1 MQLKLLKME
10 SGTYTETSS
19 SLLPIEE
26 EEVQLS
32 PVASE
37 VDHIFAGESWRT
49 CYALDVL
56 IESGLEESDFNT
68 LRKSWHSPNCP
79 LDPKVFDKLEKRYN
93 DETKGSRW
101 ERRLLFDRI
110 NSTVLEILEERVN
123 LCPWVMPKVAGWNS
137 QWRGVEEA
145 LERLINEDYANGERE
160 LDREMLWSDS
170 IAEIDVLGSE
180 IEKMLIDDLIIE
192 VVCN

>member
-10 SGTYTETSS
+10 SGTYSETS

-32 PVASE
+32 PVVPE
-37 VDHIFAGESWRT
+37 VDHVLAGESWRT

-68 LRKSWHSPNCP
+68 LRRSWHPPDCP
-79 LDPKVFDKLEKRYN
+79 LDSKLFDKLEKRYN
-93 DETKGSRW
+93 GETKGSRW
-101 ERRLLFDRI
+101 ERKLLFDRI
-110 NSTVLEILEERVN
+110 KSAVEEILEKRVN
-123 LCPWVMPKVAGWNS
+123 LCPWVMPKVAGWNL

-145 LERLINEDYANGERE
+145 LERLIDEDYANGERE

-170 IAEIDVLGSE
+170 IAEIDVLGNE
-180 IEKMLIDDLIIE
+180 IEKLLIDELITE
-192 VVCN
+192 VICN